1 MPNKYVYPILLLKV
15 AESVRL
21 QAELH
26 EKEKTI
32 LRQQRKRCQKVYKD
46 LETLR
51 SKMNEAQGIYYI
63 IKYLKGVLD
72 YNKIEISNKL
82 KNTNR

>member
-1 MPNKYVYPILLLKV
+1 MKV

-51 SKMNEAQGIYYI
+51 SKMNEAQGNQDI
-63 IKYLKGVLD
+63 IK
-72 YNKIEISNKL
+72 IE
-82 KNTNR
+82 

>member
-1 MPNKYVYPILLLKV
+1 MHSLILFGSKV

-26 EKEKTI
+26 EKERLI

-51 SKMNEAQGIYYI
+51 TKMNEAQGRILI
-63 IKYLKGVLD
+63 L
-72 YNKIEISNKL
+72 S
-82 KNTNR
+82 

>member
-1 MPNKYVYPILLLKV
+1 M

-51 SKMNEAQGIYYI
+51 SKMNEAQGKAPYAFHF
-63 IKYLKGVLD
+63 LSL
-72 YNKIEISNKL
+72 NKL
-82 KNTNR
+82 SLHSIGSVSYLYFLYF

>member
-1 MPNKYVYPILLLKV
+1 MTRYLPSQLSFKIDFIIINELYCDRFNYGIDIWNYFITLKV

-46 LETLR
+46 LDTLR
-51 SKMNEAQGIYYI
+51 TKMNEAQG
-63 IKYLKGVLD
+63 K
-72 YNKIEISNKL
+72 
-82 KNTNR
+82 

>member
-1 MPNKYVYPILLLKV
+1 MISLQFKYAKYHLYLVAFLKV

-26 EKEKTI
+26 EKEKLI

-46 LETLR
+46 LDSLR
-51 SKMNEAQGIYYI
+51 IKMTEAQGNLIYFCAIFQINSY
-63 IKYLKGVLD
+63 YLE
-72 YNKIEISNKL
+72 NQ
-82 KNTNR
+82 

>member
-1 MPNKYVYPILLLKV
+1 MPRCDFPSQQTEITILSISLLKV

-51 SKMNEAQGIYYI
+51 SKMNEAQGI
-63 IKYLKGVLD
+63 
-72 YNKIEISNKL
+72 
-82 KNTNR
+82 

>member
-1 MPNKYVYPILLLKV
+1 M

-46 LETLR
+46 LEALR
-51 SKMNEAQGIYYI
+51 SKMNEAQGMVTNSFRRLNFIN
-63 IKYLKGVLD
+63 IKK
-72 YNKIEISNKL
+72 
-82 KNTNR
+82 